1 MLVGRREERATLE
14 ALLASAREG
23 RSGVLVLQGEAG
35 VGKSALLDDAMAS
48 ADGYRVVRATGVQSE
63 MELAFGA
70 LHQLC
75 APLLDRL
82 DGLPPPQRDALGA
95 AFGLSA
101 GTAPER
107 FLVGLATLSL
117 LSATAEDGPLLC
129 VVEDAHWLDR
139 PSAQAL
145 AFVAR
150 RLLAEPV
157 ALLFATRQPSEEL
170 SGLPVLAVEGL
181 SEADA
186 SVLLATAL
194 TAPLDVRVRDRIVAE
209 TRGNPLA
216 LLELPRDRT
225 PAELAV
231 GFGVPVTASLS
242 GTIEESFARRAAQL
256 PVDTQRLL
264 LVAAADQLG
273 DPDKVWRAAAL
284 LDVGPDAAAA
294 ASEAGL
300 LDLDTVVRFRHPLVR
315 SAVYRSAAAE
325 ERRRVHRALADATDA
340 EHDPDRR
347 AWHRAAASGGP
358 DEEVAAE
365 LERSAGRAQVRG
377 GLAAAA
383 VFLERAADLTPDPS
397 RQALR
402 RLLGAGADLA
412 AGANDRAR
420 DLLER
425 STPHLNDPAARAQAM
440 RMDGAIRFA
449 DGRGGDTPALL
460 YDAALALADLDIGLA
475 RETLFEAFE
484 AAMWAGDLTTST
496 TMLDVAEA
504 ARELPAG
511 EDAPPVS
518 LLLSGYTERLT
529 AGYANAVPWWR
540 RAAAAP
546 PATTLQWWHGMAWN
560 ATGELFDFRR
570 HLAVGRLRVRLTR
583 DEGALAALPVAL
595 SCLAWSERIAG
606 RADTAESL
614 TAEAREIAAASGI
627 PAMPGAHELMHMAM
641 LAWRGRMAETESLGR
656 AVTADAIT
664 RGQGLAVTLAQFALT
679 TLYLGNGRYEDAR
692 RAALRVFDDDPLYIG
707 SIALAD
713 AVEATARSD
722 DLDAA
727 HAALE
732 RLRGRALASGTP
744 WALGLLARAG
754 ALLADDEDAE
764 TLHREAIEQ
773 LDRAGVATDLARAH
787 LLHGEWLRRQRRRRD
802 ARREL
807 RLAYD
812 LLEGAGAL
820 AFAQRAETELV
831 ATGGHA
837 RARAPDTRDELTP
850 QEKQI
855 ATHAASGE
863 TNAEIAAQLFISPHT
878 VAYHLRKVYAKLG
891 IGSRSQLATLDEALP
906 DATDELTAQE
916 DRIARLAA
924 EGASNAEIAA
934 QLAISPH
941 TVAYHLRKVFAK
953 LDVASRDE
961 LGDALPRVP

>member
-1 MLVGRREERATLE
+1 
-14 ALLASAREG
+14 
-23 RSGVLVLQGEAG
+23 
-35 VGKSALLDDAMAS
+35 
-48 ADGYRVVRATGVQSE
+48 
-63 MELAFGA
+63 
-70 LHQLC
+70 
-75 APLLDRL
+75 
-82 DGLPPPQRDALGA
+82 
-95 AFGLSA
+95 
-101 GTAPER
+101 
-107 FLVGLATLSL
+107 
-117 LSATAEDGPLLC
+117 
-129 VVEDAHWLDR
+129 
-139 PSAQAL
+139 
-145 AFVAR
+145 
-150 RLLAEPV
+150 
-157 ALLFATRQPSEEL
+157 
-170 SGLPVLAVEGL
+170 
-181 SEADA
+181 
-186 SVLLATAL
+186 
-194 TAPLDVRVRDRIVAE
+194 
-209 TRGNPLA
+209 
-216 LLELPRDRT
+216 
-225 PAELAV
+225 
-231 GFGVPVTASLS
+231 
-242 GTIEESFARRAAQL
+242 
-256 PVDTQRLL
+256 
-264 LVAAADQLG
+264 
-273 DPDKVWRAAAL
+273 
-284 LDVGPDAAAA
+284 
-294 ASEAGL
+294 
-300 LDLDTVVRFRHPLVR
+300 VR

-540 RAAAAP
+540 RAAAEP

-906 DATDELTAQE
+906 DPTDELTAQE

>member
-1 MLVGRREERATLE
+1 MLVGRRKERARLA

-35 VGKSALLDDAMAS
+35 AGKSALLDDAEAS
-48 ADGYRVVRATGVQSE
+48 ACGFRVARATGAQSE

-95 AFGLSA
+95 AFGLRT
-101 GTAPER
+101 GMAPER

-117 LSATAEDGPLLC
+117 LSATAESEPLLC
-129 VVEDAHWLDR
+129 VFEDAHWLDR
-139 PSAQAL
+139 PSAHAL

-157 ALLFATRQPSEEL
+157 ALLFATRRRTEEL
-170 SGLPVLAVEGL
+170 AGLPELAVEGL
-181 SEADA
+181 RDADA
-186 SVLLATAL
+186 RTLLAGATV
-194 TAPLDVRVRDRIVAE
+194 TPLDVRVSDCIVAE
-209 TRGNPLA
+209 SRGNPLA
-216 LLELPRDRT
+216 LLELPRSFT

-231 GFGVPVTASLS
+231 GFGVPVTASRS
-242 GTIEESFARRAAQL
+242 GTIEESFARRAGQL
-256 PVDTQRLL
+256 SVDAQRLL

-273 DPDKVWRAAAL
+273 DADKVWRAAAL
-284 LDVGPDAAAA
+284 LGVGRDAATAA
-294 ASEAGL
+294 AEAGL
-300 LDLDTVVRFRHPLVR
+300 LDLDTTVRFRHPLVR
-315 SAVYRSAAAE
+315 SAVYRSAAVD
-325 ERRRVHRALADATDA
+325 ERRRVHRALAEATDA

-347 AWHRAAASGGP
+347 AWHRAAASSGP
-358 DEEVAAE
+358 DEEVAAA
-365 LERSAGRAQVRG
+365 LERSAGRARVRG
-377 GLAAAA
+377 GPAATA

-425 STPHLNDPAARAQAM
+425 STPYLADPAARARAM

-460 YDAALALADLDIGLA
+460 FDAAQALADLDVDMA

-484 AAMWAGDLTTST
+484 AAMWAGDLTTGT

-511 EDAPPVS
+511 EGAPPLS

-529 AGYANAVPWWR
+529 AGYAEAVPWWR

-560 ATGELFDFRR
+560 ATGELFDYPR
-570 HLAVGRLRVRLTR
+570 HLAIGRLRVRLAR
-583 DEGALAALPVAL
+583 DEGALATLPVAL
-595 SCLAWSERIAG
+595 SCLAWSERIGG
-606 RADTAESL
+606 RVDTAESL

-627 PAMPGAHELMHMAM
+627 PAMPGAHELMRMAM
-641 LAWRGRMAETESLGR
+641 LAWRGVVEETESVGR
-656 AVTADAIT
+656 AVTADAIA
-664 RGQGLAVTLAQFALT
+664 RGQGLAVSLAQFMLL
-679 TLYLGNGRYEDAR
+679 TLYLGHGRYEDAR
-692 RAALRVFDDDPLYIG
+692 RAALHVFDDDPLYAGTIG
-707 SIALAD
+707 LAD
-713 AVEATARSD
+713 VVEASARSD
-722 DLDAA
+722 DPDAA
-727 HAALE
+727 RAALE
-732 RLRGRALASGTP
+732 RLRERALASGTP

-754 ALLADDEDAE
+754 ALLADGEDAE
-764 TLHREAIEQ
+764 TLYVEAIEQ
-773 LDRAGVATDLARAH
+773 LDRSGVVTDLARAH

-820 AFAQRAETELV
+820 AFAQRAETELL
-831 ATGGHA
+831 ASGGHA
-837 RARAPDTRDELTP
+837 RARAPETRDALTP
-850 QEKQI
+850 REQQI
-855 ATHAASGE
+855 AAHAASGE

-878 VAYHLRKVYAKLG
+878 VAYHLRKVFAKLG
-891 IGSRSQLATLDEALP
+891 IGSRRQLARLDGAVP
-906 DATDELTAQE
+906 DAPDELTTQE
-916 DRIARLAA
+916 ERIARLAA

-934 QLAISPH
+934 QLSISPH

-953 LDVASRDE
+953 LEVTARRELDGALARAS
-961 LGDALPRVP
+961 